1 MNVKQTA
8 RFLLDV
14 RDDNR
19 KRPVLSAGEISYANW
34 WNMNPEDYW
43 FTRFVRHHFPE
54 YTGKQDESF
63 KPIRFYS
70 VFGPGRTSGERFDGG
85 KIFFSGENLE
95 EYVKYERLPVR
106 EVSDRVWH
114 VRKRKFDHYGLRD
127 VSLSM
132 GFPYPERISEIAK
145 ADGFSVINEEPSKDG
160 MKDGVV
166 RFRKG
171 EKEISYLRF
180 PLWIQ
185 YLFEPEDGPE
195 EIGRRIEMINRTVNP
210 VSCRGTAC
218 IASHDFYGT
227 RQVICDDLEK
237 NGIPVQYPGKWRH
250 NTEVLK
256 NQYGDDKL
264 AYLQSVRFNICPEN
278 TDTPGYVTEKLF
290 DAFRTGVIPIYHG
303 SCNDPE
309 PGLICR
315 DSVLFWDYQGDN
327 SKTIQEI
334 RRLSENNRVYEEFIH
349 QKKLSEECVPYVWN
363 RMVSLRKEIERIL
376 SRCS

>member
-1 MNVKQTA
+1 
-8 RFLLDV
+8 
-14 RDDNR
+14 
-19 KRPVLSAGEISYANW
+19 
-34 WNMNPEDYW
+34 
-43 FTRFVRHHFPE
+43 
-54 YTGKQDESF
+54 
-63 KPIRFYS
+63 
-70 VFGPGRTSGERFDGG
+70 
-85 KIFFSGENLE
+85 
-95 EYVKYERLPVR
+95 
-106 EVSDRVWH
+106 
-114 VRKRKFDHYGLRD
+114 
-127 VSLSM
+127 
-132 GFPYPERISEIAK
+132 
-145 ADGFSVINEEPSKDG
+145 

-195 EIGRRIEMINRTVNP
+195 KIGRRIEMINRTVNP